1 MFAFTHRI
9 AARWLQGAVV
19 SVACVSSSMVTA
31 IYPAQANAADYPV
44 RPVKLISPWA
54 AGGANDIFCRA
65 LAQKL
70 TESMGQPVVVENR
83 PGAAGTIGSDMAA
96 KAPADGYTLVMGSS
110 PTHSIAPGLY
120 PKLPYD
126 PLRDFT
132 PVTLAA
138 VVPNILVVHPSL
150 PIHSVQELIAYAQAH
165 PGKLNF
171 SSTGNGSSQHLFGEL
186 FKYLTKTD
194 LVHVPYKGTAPA
206 LNDLLANNVQMAFEN
221 PPALLPHIQAGRL
234 RALAVAGSKRSAS
247 LPDLP
252 TVAEAGVPGYDV
264 SVWFGVF
271 APAGTPRPIID
282 RLNREFQSAL
292 ASPDI
297 KTRMD
302 GFGAEI
308 VGQGPDGFDAYL
320 RAEIPK
326 WASIIKAANVKID

>member
-1 MFAFTHRI
+1 MRSTGRND
-9 AARWLQGAVV
+9 RLSKWSSCLLLGVAVG
-19 SVACVSSSMVTA
+19 SGQAVA
-31 IYPAQANAADYPV
+31 QDYPV
-44 RPVKLISPWA
+44 RPVKLVSPWA
-54 AGGANDIFCRA
+54 PGGANDIFCRA

-70 TESMGQPVVVENR
+70 SESLGQPVVVENR
-83 PGAAGTIGSDMAA
+83 PGAAGTIGSDFVA

-120 PKLPYD
+120 PRLPYD
-126 PLRDFT
+126 PMRDFT
-132 PVTLAA
+132 PITLAA

-150 PIHSVQELIAYAQAH
+150 PIRSVPELIDYAKAH
-165 PGKLNF
+165 PRQLNF

-186 FKYLTKTD
+186 FKYLARVD
-194 LVHVPYKGTAPA
+194 IVHVPYKGTGPA
-206 LNDLLANNVQMAFEN
+206 LNDLLSGQVQMAFEN

-252 TVAEAGVPGYDV
+252 TVAEAGLPGYDV
-264 SVWFGVF
+264 AVWFGIF
-271 APAGTPRPIID
+271 APAGTPQPVVA
-282 RLNREFQSAL
+282 RLHKDIAAAL

-308 VGQGPDGFDAYL
+308 IGTGPEQFDAHL

-326 WASIIKAANVKID
+326 WAAIIKAANVKVD

>member
-1 MFAFTHRI
+1 MFKKRS
-9 AARWLQGAVV
+9 AAICWLQGLAVGAAFMTG
-19 SVACVSSSMVTA
+19 S
-31 IYPAQANAADYPV
+31 ANAASPEYPT
-44 RPVKLISPWA
+44 RPIKLISPWA
-54 AGGANDIFCRA
+54 PGGANDIFCRA

-70 TESMGQPVVVENR
+70 TESLGQPVVVENK
-83 PGAAGTIGSDMAA
+83 PGAAGTIGSDIAA

-126 PLRDFT
+126 PLKDFA

-138 VVPNILVVHPSL
+138 VVPNILVVNPAL
-150 PIHSVQELIAYAQAH
+150 PIHSVKELIDYAKAN

-186 FKYLTKTD
+186 FKFLAGINI
-194 LVHVPYKGTAPA
+194 VHVPYKGTAPA
-206 LNDLLANNVQMAFEN
+206 LNDLLSNQVQMAFEN

-234 RALAVAGSKRSAS
+234 RALAIAGTKRSAS

-264 SVWFGVF
+264 SVWFGIF
-271 APAGTPRPIID
+271 APAGTPKPIVD
-282 RLNREFQSAL
+282 QLNNAISTAL

-308 VGQGPDGFDAYL
+308 IATGPEGFDAYL
-320 RAEIPK
+320 RNEIPK
-326 WASIIKAANVKID
+326 WAAIIKAANVKLD

>member
-1 MFAFTHRI
+1 M
-9 AARWLQGAVV
+9 
-19 SVACVSSSMVTA
+19 
-31 IYPAQANAADYPV
+31 NAATPRDKLSKWFHFLLLGVVMGGGQASAQDYPT
-44 RPVKLISPWA
+44 RPVKLVSPWA
-54 AGGANDIFCRA
+54 PGGANDIFCRA

-70 TESMGQPVVVENR
+70 TESLGQPVVVENR
-83 PGAAGTIGSDMAA
+83 PGAAGTIGSDYVA
-96 KAPADGYTLVMGSS
+96 KSPADGYTLVMGSS

-120 PKLPYD
+120 PRLPYN
-126 PLRDFT
+126 PMRDFA

-150 PIHSVQELIAYAQAH
+150 PIRSVPELIDYARKH

-186 FKYLTKTD
+186 FKHLAGVD
-194 LVHVPYKGTAPA
+194 IVHVPYKGTGPA
-206 LNDLLANNVQMAFEN
+206 LNDLLSGQIQMAFEN
-221 PPALLPHIQAGRL
+221 PPALLPHIHAGRL

-252 TVAEAGVPGYDV
+252 TVAEAGLPGYDV
-264 SVWFGVF
+264 AVWFGLFV
-271 APAGTPRPIID
+271 PAGTPQPIVA
-282 RLNREFQSAL
+282 RLHKEIAAAL
-292 ASPDI
+292 ASPEI

-308 VGQGPDGFDAYL
+308 IGAGPEAFSAHL

-326 WASIIKAANVKID
+326 WASIIKAANVKVD